1 METSEVR
8 RIEPEETRR
17 RMDSGEAMLV
27 CAYESDEK
35 FYNFQL
41 EGAESLN
48 NLRAKL
54 PTVPKE
60 QEIIFY
66 CA

>member
-1 METSEVR
+1 MTDTTVR
-8 RIEPEETRR
+8 RIAPDEARR
-17 RMDSGEAMLV
+17 RLASGKAILV

-35 FYNFQL
+35 FRSMHL

-48 NLRAKL
+48 QFRERL
-54 PTVPKE
+54 PNIPKA

>member
-1 METSEVR
+1 MDKSSVR
-8 RIEPEETRR
+8 RVSPEKAMRKLN
-17 RMDSGEAMLV
+17 SGAAILV
-27 CAYESDEK
+27 CGYDADEK
-35 FYNFQL
+35 FQAMHL

-48 NLRAKL
+48 HFRARLPNLSR
-54 PTVPKE
+54 E

>member
-1 METSEVR
+1 MEKSEVR
-8 RIEPEETRR
+8 RITPVEARR
-17 RMDSGEAMLV
+17 RMASGKAILV
-27 CAYESDEK
+27 CGYESDEK
-35 FYNFQL
+35 FRNVHL

-48 NLRAKL
+48 RFREQL
-54 PTVPKE
+54 PQISRE

>member
-1 METSEVR
+1 MEKSQVR
-8 RIEPEETRR
+8 RIEPKEARR
-17 RMDSGEAMLV
+17 RMDAGKAILV

-35 FYNFQL
+35 FQYAQL

-48 NLRAKL
+48 HFRARL
-54 PTVPKE
+54 PDIPKE

>member
-1 METSEVR
+1 MEKSEVR
-8 RIEPEETRR
+8 RVEPEDVRR
-17 RMDSGEAMLV
+17 RMDTGEAILA

-35 FYNFQL
+35 FQSMQL

-48 NLRAKL
+48 NLRARM
-54 PTVPKE
+54 PDIPKE

>member
-1 METSEVR
+1 MEKSEVR
-8 RIEPEETRR
+8 RIEPEDARR
-17 RMDSGEAMLV
+17 RMDAGEAMLV
-27 CAYESDEK
+27 CAYESDKK
-35 FYNFQL
+35 FQSMQL

-48 NLRAKL
+48 SLLARL
-54 PTVPKE
+54 PDIPKE

>member
-1 METSEVR
+1 MEKSEVK
-8 RIEPEETRR
+8 RIEPDAARR
-17 RMDSGEAMLV
+17 RMDAGAAILV

-35 FYNFQL
+35 FQSMHL

-48 NLRAKL
+48 SLRARL
-54 PTVPKE
+54 PDISKE

>member
-1 METSEVR
+1 MTETTVK
-8 RIEPEETRR
+8 RITPDEARR
-17 RMDSGEAMLV
+17 RMDSGKAILV

-35 FYNFQL
+35 FRPMHL
-41 EGAESLN
+41 EGAESLHQF
-48 NLRAKL
+48 RERL
-54 PTVPKE
+54 PSIPKE